1 MLAVALGAASS
12 LERGRLDKALK
23 FLQTGLR
30 ADPDAAALQRQYEG
44 LKLLQKLVR
53 DADEQL
59 RRGYSN
65 KALGLLDEAREMT
78 SESASE
84 FSRPSFRAPES
95 DAARDDDARARASS
109 SRLSLIHI

>member
-1 MLAVALGAASS
+1 MRAPWLLAVALGAASS

-59 RRGYSN
+59 LL
-65 KALGLLDEAREMT
+65 ALDELFQEGTPHRVT
-78 SESASE
+78 S
-84 FSRPSFRAPES
+84 
-95 DAARDDDARARASS
+95 
-109 SRLSLIHI
+109 